1 MPQTLQD
8 VVIVYVAVA
17 GRQDGELREENYVSK
32 IYPQVIAGRLWSAIQ
47 VTTAAGIC
55 AVVDL
60 VMQSQGRYHGFV
72 RQEDFSLVDVLNNRF
87 GKHYADGGG
96 KEVSSRMIVAG
107 TTGQQR
113 VAGGT
118 R

>member
-1 MPQTLQD
+1 
-8 VVIVYVAVA
+8 
-17 GRQDGELREENYVSK
+17 
-32 IYPQVIAGRLWSAIQ
+32 
-47 VTTAAGIC
+47 
-55 AVVDL
+55 
-60 VMQSQGRYHGFV
+60 MQNPGRYHGFV

-96 KEVSSRMIVAG
+96 KEISSRMIVAG

-113 VAGGT
+113 VAGGA